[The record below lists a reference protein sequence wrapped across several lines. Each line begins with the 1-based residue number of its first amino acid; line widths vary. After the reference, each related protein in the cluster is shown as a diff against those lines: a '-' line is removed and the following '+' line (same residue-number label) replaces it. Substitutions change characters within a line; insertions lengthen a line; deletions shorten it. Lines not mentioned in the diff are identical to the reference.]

1 MTLLPEP
8 MTDAP
13 QVRGRGMPGCDLL
26 VGLHSFPKSGNTW
39 LRAILAGII
48 GLPADRG
55 RMAEYLVDIHMGQ
68 RIGQRPW
75 RFAGRTWCFY
85 KSHNMDPCVL
95 QDGQV
100 IHPDRIFYIYRHPL
114 DVFMSYLNYLSGNV
128 TALSG
133 KVFGFAFD
141 RVEDLTPDQMEQL
154 FRRFLIHG
162 TFDPR
167 AANPFGNLF
176 DSIDR
181 FRTLQAQGQPVHV
194 LRYEDLSDDFDAA
207 VQGICAF
214 LELPLDP
221 GGIER
226 IRGSADSLTSGD
238 GRFFW
243 KRKVGTHASYLT
255 AGQIDRFWD
264 RHGHRMKALGYE
276 R

>member
-1 MTLLPEP
+1 M
-8 MTDAP
+8 A
-13 QVRGRGMPGCDLL
+13 RGIPGCDLL
-26 VGLHSFPKSGNTW
+26 VALHSFPKSGNTW
-39 LRAILAGII
+39 LRAIMAGII

-55 RMAEYLVDIHMGQ
+55 RMAECLVDIHMGQ
-68 RIGQRPW
+68 RIGLHPR
-75 RFAGRTWCFY
+75 RFADRTWCFY
-85 KSHNMDPCVL
+85 KSHNMDPCVV

-100 IHPDRIFYIYRHPL
+100 IHPDRILYIYRHPL
-114 DVFMSYLNYLSGNV
+114 DVFISYLNYLSGNV

-133 KVFGFAFD
+133 KVFGFDFD
-141 RVEDLTPDQMEQL
+141 RVDDLTPDQMEQL
-154 FRRFLIHG
+154 FRRFLVHG

-181 FRTLQAQGQPVHV
+181 FTALRAQGQPVHV
-194 LRYEDLSDDFDAA
+194 LRYEDLSDDFNAT

-214 LELPLDP
+214 LDLPLAP
-221 GGIER
+221 GAIDR
-226 IRGSADSLTSGD
+226 IRRSADRLTSGD

-255 AGQIDRFWD
+255 ADQIGRFWD
-264 RHGHRMKALGYE
+264 RHHNRMKALGYA